1 MAIKQLITP
10 IWRDLT
16 DDSLLSK
23 CLHGHTQN
31 SNEALNGVIWK
42 KCPKYIYVSKQ
53 ILEIGVSSA
62 VIEFNDG
69 RSGLKSVIDQLGLP
83 ISQYMMNGF
92 LERDI
97 ERIKKLARKSSEKGK
112 TVRKKLR
119 AIRKGFQDK
128 EKEQGETPAYS
139 SGAY

>member
-1 MAIKQLITP
+1 MDT
-10 IWRDLT
+10 
-16 DDSLLSK
+16 
-23 CLHGHTQN
+23 HTQN

-42 KCPKYIYVSKQ
+42 KCPKDIYVSKK

-128 EKEQGETPAYS
+128 EKEQEETPAYS